1 MSKKSDYR
9 GFKAFIE
16 NRINSDWKM
25 HSFNH
30 YGITLNEICT
40 VERLLLTFKVY
51 CKGFESE
58 NSENI
63 IALFKDTIVTIRG
76 ILKRKNFMELKE
88 AYENRF
94 QEFYCTLLPL
104 VSKFQEERF
113 SDDSCVLR
121 TRINLNEL
129 LKQVPHALSL
139 SDCAYVET
147 YVVDG
152 ELLVEVKLDY
162 KRRDTGEKG
171 THSVSIPIDWDVKE
185 LINIKELTNEQ

>member
-1 MSKKSDYR
+1 MSKVSDYR

-16 NRINSDWKM
+16 HRINSDWKM

-30 YGITLNEICT
+30 YGICLNEKNQL
-40 VERLLLTFKVY
+40 ERLLLEFKVY

-63 IALFKDTIVTIRG
+63 IALFKDTILSVRE
-76 ILKRKNFMELKE
+76 ILKRKKFIELKE
-88 AYENRF
+88 AYENHF
-94 QEFYCTLLPL
+94 QEFYCKVLPL
-104 VSKFQEERF
+104 ISKFQEERF
-113 SDDSCVLR
+113 SDDSCILR
-121 TRINLNEL
+121 ARVDLHQL

-139 SDCAYVET
+139 SDCAYVQT

-162 KRRDTGEKG
+162 KRRDAGEKG

-185 LINIKELTNEQ
+185 LINTKELCK